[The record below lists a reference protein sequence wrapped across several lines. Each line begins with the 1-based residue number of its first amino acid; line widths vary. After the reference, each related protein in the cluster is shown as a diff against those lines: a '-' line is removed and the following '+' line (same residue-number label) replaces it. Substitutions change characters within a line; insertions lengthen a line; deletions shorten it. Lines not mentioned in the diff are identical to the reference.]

1 MLDKAKVKEI
11 PMLFTDEMANACRT
25 GIKTETRR
33 LRGLEEVN
41 QSPENWEYKYPEKDR
56 LVFLNKEDGQLYYM
70 KNHYGLEGDVI
81 WVREAWKGTLIPDN
95 YQKPMRCIQYR
106 SDLSIK
112 MIDDSEFEW
121 FDNRFKDGK
130 FKWEPN
136 MFLRRVFARTFLS
149 RTFIRCERLQD
160 ITPESA
166 VAEGIY
172 IEKLSDGI
180 NLTCP
185 ARWRYSSE
193 GMDIVF
199 PRPEQAYKALWEL
212 INGPE
217 SWETNP
223 WVIVVGFQ
231 KVDNYEQ

>member
-1 MLDKAKVKEI
+1 MIDKTKVKEI

-41 QSPENWEYKYPEKDR
+41 KTPDEWVFKYSNAEYHE
-56 LVFLNKEDGQLYYM
+56 FLNKTTGHIWQL
-70 KNHYGLEGDVI
+70 KNHYGKEGDVI
-81 WVREAWKGTLIPDN
+81 WVREAWRGTLIPDY
-95 YQKPMRCIQYR
+95 YQKPMRCIEYR
-106 SDLSIK
+106 SDLSVKILTP
-112 MIDDSEFEW
+112 DQYEW

-166 VAEGIY
+166 IAEGIGRC
-172 IEKLSDGI
+172 ISSDGPMYK
-180 NLTCP
+180 N
-185 ARWRYSSE
+185 YSFTHPSY
-193 GMDIVF
+193 MLS
-199 PRPEQAYKALWEL
+199 ANTSYKTLWES
-212 INGPE
+212 INGPG
-217 SWETNP
+217 SWESNP
-223 WVIVVGFQ
+223 WVIVVGFE
-231 KVDNYEQ
+231 KTAEL